1 VVGVPV
7 KAPVEVS
14 KLMPAGAEG
23 EIEYVATAP
32 PVEETVKPVAAV
44 LTVRFSELDES
55 VKAGAATTTVNVK
68 ILVND
73 PVALVAVTV

>member
-1 VVGVPV
+1 
-7 KAPVEVS
+7 
-14 KLMPAGAEG
+14 MPAGAEG

-44 LTVRFSELDES
+44 FTVLLSELEES
-55 VKAGAATTTVNVK
+55 EKTGTATTTVNVK
-68 ILVND
+68 VLVNE